1 MWAPNLNLE
10 KTNYWSLQAIQV
22 GSNVILE
29 KIIDCLGNSCGFE
42 CNSWENYQWLWKIQV
57 GSNSILEII
66 IDYFGQSKAQ
76 IVILEEIMDCFGK
89 SKWVQMEF
97 LRKLIIDCYGKS
109 NWAQNVP
116 YLVNSSR
123 STRNEAL
130 SESHEVLRHGCS
142 GAMVH
147 STTLCKNQYILDG
160 FQDAETGLVDREYHC
175 ASTILCHL
183 QQHLHQ
189 LQSYCTIQSWSR
201 LVQKQHC
208 RVVDQIHTNWYSS
221 SLPTRNSRN
230 LQNNT
235 KKQTSKWLVTWWLCP
250 LNDDIH
256 KGDRHSWVMPSG
268 KVSRVDSTQP

>member
-10 KTNYWSLQAIQV
+10 KTNYWSLCAIQV

-29 KIIDCLGNSCGFE
+29 KIIDCLGNPCGLK
-42 CNSWENYQWLWKIQV
+42 CNSCENYQWLWKIQV

-66 IDYFGQSKAQ
+66 IDYFGQSKWAQ

-89 SKWVQMEF
+89 SKWAQMGF
-97 LRKLIIDCYGKS
+97 LRKLIIDCYRKS

-116 YLVNSSR
+116 YLVNSDR

-130 SESHEVLRHGCS
+130 LKSHEVLRHGRS

-160 FQDAETGLVDREYHC
+160 FQDAETGLVDREHDC

-189 LQSYCTIQSWSR
+189 LQSYCTIQSWSW

-208 RVVDQIHTNWYSS
+208 RVVDQVHTNRYSS

-230 LQNNT
+230 LQNDT
-235 KKQTSKWLVTWWLCP
+235 KKKKQMARHMMALSFKWWNP
-250 LNDDIH
+250 
-256 KGDRHSWVMPSG
+256 
-268 KVSRVDSTQP
+268 